1 MVLASHVVWHEV
13 DYHFKAGFV
22 SAVHESLKFLHSVGY
37 AHRQIRVNVVIILYG
52 IWRTGAAFDDI
63 WIVRTYAES
72 RIVGLGGMFN
82 NACIPHM
89 R

>member
-1 MVLASHVVWHEV
+1 MVLASHVVCHEV

-22 SAVHESLKFLHSVGY
+22 SAVHECLKFLHSVGY
-37 AHRQIRVNVVIILYG
+37 AHSQIRVNVVIILYG

-89 R
+89 C